1 MKKMMN
7 DKTREILLILQEE
20 CAEVT
25 QAVSKIFRFGFDSCY
40 PTADSASAKEVLELE
55 VGDLLCM
62 IDLLIENGIVSDSM
76 VNQCRKN
83 KREKLKIWSSIFK
96 KQEY

>member
-1 MKKMMN
+1 MMN

-25 QAVSKIFRFGFDSCY
+25 QAVSKVFRFGFDSCY
-40 PTADSASAKEVLELE
+40 PTEDSASTKECLELE

-96 KQEY
+96 

>member
-1 MKKMMN
+1 MMN

-25 QAVSKIFRFGFDSCY
+25 QAVSKVFRFGFDSCY
-40 PTADSASAKEVLELE
+40 PTEDSASTKECLELE

-83 KREKLKIWSSIFK
+83 KREKLKIWSGIFK
-96 KQEY
+96 